1 MRFTETFFS
10 SDHWCDAYHVEYGEV
25 NVVSCDRFDLAQ
37 KFVLALTGEDVKA
50 QTTAIDYRPRSVLT
64 VDSRC
69 DVFNMYATNKGE
81 LEKFRANLAGT
92 GVVLLS
98 FPENWTPFDKID
110 ELVEFVRD
118 STEAGIQTFVFTKS
132 YLFLKTFDLIE
143 KPRRPLIHFIGLRQT
158 KPGKIAIDVGKR
170 VDDHCNT
177 IMTAYD
183 ALLDRVYSEMTSDVA
198 KTTIGI
204 KGA

>member
-10 SDHWCDAYHVEYGEV
+10 SGLWCDAYHVEYGEV
-25 NVVSCDRFDLAQ
+25 NVVSCDRFNLAQ
-37 KFVLALTGEDVKA
+37 KFIWALTGEDAKS
-50 QTTAIDYRPRSVLT
+50 QTTAIDYRPRSILT

-69 DVFNMYATNKGE
+69 DVFNMYATNKEE
-81 LEKFRANLAGT
+81 LEKFRANRAGL

-110 ELVEFVRD
+110 ELVEFVRE

-143 KPRRPLIHFIGLRQT
+143 KPRRPLIHFIGLEQT
-158 KPGKIAIDVGKR
+158 KNGVIAIDVGKR
-170 VDDHCNT
+170 VDDHRNT

-183 ALLDRVYSEMTSDVA
+183 ALLDRVYYDA
-198 KTTIGI
+198 TT
-204 KGA
+204 

>member
-10 SDHWCDAYHVEYGEV
+10 SGHWCDAYHVEYGEV

-37 KFVLALTGEDVKA
+37 KFAWALTGDDVSA

-69 DVFNMYATNKGE
+69 DVFNMYATNKRE
-81 LEKFRANLAGT
+81 LEKFRANRAGIS
-92 GVVLLS
+92 VVLLS

-118 STEAGIQTFVFTKS
+118 STEVGIQTFVFTKS

-158 KPGKIAIDVGKR
+158 KTGAIAIDVGER

-183 ALLDRVYSEMTSDVA
+183 ALLDRVYY
-198 KTTIGI
+198 GI
-204 KGA
+204 TGTEGGGK

>member
-10 SDHWCDAYHVEYGEV
+10 SGHWCDAYHVEYGEV

-37 KFVLALTGEDVKA
+37 KFVWALTGEDVKA

-81 LEKFRANLAGT
+81 LEKFRANLAGL

-98 FPENWTPFDKID
+98 FPENWTPFDKTD
-110 ELVEFVRD
+110 ELVGFVRD
-118 STEAGIQTFVFTKS
+118 STEVGIQTFVFKN
-132 YLFLKTFDLIE
+132 FRPHRKTA
-143 KPRRPLIHFIGLRQT
+143 T
-158 KPGKIAIDVGKR
+158 S
-170 VDDHCNT
+170 
-177 IMTAYD
+177 
-183 ALLDRVYSEMTSDVA
+183 VYSFHWTSTNESRRDCNRRWRA
-198 KTTIGI
+198 R
-204 KGA
+204 